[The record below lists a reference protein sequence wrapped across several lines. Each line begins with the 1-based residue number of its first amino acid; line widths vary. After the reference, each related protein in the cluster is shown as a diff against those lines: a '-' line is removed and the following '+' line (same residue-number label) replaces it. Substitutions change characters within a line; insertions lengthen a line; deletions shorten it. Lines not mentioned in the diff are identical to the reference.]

1 MYIRT
6 EIDNSIANTT
16 LSGYDN
22 KTETDDIDNELPTLI
37 LNTYNKNDIDTFFT
51 DYYNIGYLNTQF
63 G

>member
-16 LSGYDN
+16 LSGSDN
-22 KTETDDIDNELPTLI
+22 QTETDDIDNELPTLI
-37 LNTYNKNDIDTFFT
+37 LNTYNKSDIDTFFT